1 MLTESQLV
9 EECIREKRRAQYMLY
24 KKYAATMHG
33 VCMRYSKSSAEAE
46 DLLQEGFI
54 KVFQKISTFRGQ
66 GSLEGW
72 IRRIMVNHALN
83 YLKSRRLMFVEEDPQ
98 RFSEKVADE
107 PDPANEEPLFSP
119 QMMMEAVQELPDG
132 YKVVF
137 NLYVFEEYSHK
148 EIAEELGIS
157 ENTSKSQLSR
167 ARRYLRNHLQK
178 KLTAS

>member
-24 KKYAATMHG
+24 NRYAATMLG
-33 VCMRYSKSSAEAE
+33 VCMRYSKSPEEAE
-46 DLLQEGFI
+46 DLMQEGFI

-83 YLKSRRLMFVEEDPQ
+83 YLKMRKLVFVEEDPE
-98 RFSEKVADE
+98 RFSEKMADE
-107 PDPANEEPLFSP
+107 TDPRNEEPLYSP
-119 QMMMEAVQELPDG
+119 QMMMEAVQNLPDG

-137 NLYVFEEYSHK
+137 NLYVFEGFSHK
-148 EIAEELGIS
+148 DIADELGIS

-178 KLTAS
+178 KLPSS